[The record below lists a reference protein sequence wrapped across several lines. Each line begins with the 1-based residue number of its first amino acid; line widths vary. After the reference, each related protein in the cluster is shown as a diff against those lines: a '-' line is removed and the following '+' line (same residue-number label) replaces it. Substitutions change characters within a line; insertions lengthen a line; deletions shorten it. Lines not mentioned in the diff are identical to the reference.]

1 MSKDLQLSE
10 IREQFV
16 RSKSPELDSIRETIA
31 KSWFRSKSFGVDPH
45 SGPVTVGEEG
55 KHSISQRTE
64 LFEYVFNY
72 TEALYQE
79 DPDQDLVFVVTDQAG
94 RVVRLIGSD
103 SARKRAASIGIREE
117 TLLQES
123 SAGTNAFGTC
133 IYTRNAAYVFKCEHY
148 KSAFCGLITYA
159 TPIFDSANE
168 IAATIGIISYQNDPN
183 TSLLSILRHAGN
195 AMSKECLI
203 YRQCQKLQ
211 DLNQNLDCLIN
222 TMNYGI
228 VILDENACIIRANSV
243 ARYFFLMFEYELIG
257 QPISV
262 FISPQD
268 LDFLMLKNDVYDH
281 EVVIHSGEVKQFIFS
296 ASVYLSETSSNKRNY
311 ILVFRK
317 TETKS
322 MHESDT
328 SKHAKWHFNDIVGT
342 NPLFIEAL
350 NLAKI
355 AAKTSCT
362 VLITGESGVGKELI
376 AQAIHNASDCAGGPF
391 IAVNCGAIPK
401 GLAESELF
409 GYENGAFTGAKKTGM
424 PGKLEQANG
433 GTIFLDEIGDMSLDL
448 QICLLRFLQDQEITR
463 VGGKKSIK
471 VNVRVIAATNKN
483 LEEAINN
490 GVFRLDL
497 YYRLNVFNIHVP
509 PLRER
514 GDDIINL
521 SHYFLQKYKIGSSHP
536 FIGFTQEALNAMKNY
551 QWPGNVRELENVI
564 ERAVIISRSERIRLD
579 DFPYNLR
586 SCYQQREINQIP
598 SPSRSEFREQTVY
611 AQPTSKNTEEDLII
625 RALRSANGN
634 VTRAAEIA
642 GFSRRTM
649 YRKMEKY
656 GINK

>member
-1 MSKDLQLSE
+1 MNKNMQISE

-16 RSKSPELDSIRETIA
+16 HSKSPELDSIRETIA
-31 KSWFRSKSFGVDPH
+31 KSWFRSKSFGVDPQ

-55 KHSISQRTE
+55 KHSISRRTE

-72 TEALYQE
+72 TEALSRECQ
-79 DPDQDLVFVVTDQAG
+79 DPDLVFIVTDQAG
-94 RVVRLIGSD
+94 RVVRLIGND
-103 SARKRAASIGIREE
+103 SARKRTASIGFREE

-133 IYTRNAAYVFKCEHY
+133 IYTRTAAYVCQHEHY
-148 KSAFCGLITYA
+148 KSAFCPLITYA

-168 IAATIGIISYQNDPN
+168 IAATIGIISYKRTPEPF
-183 TSLLSILRHAGN
+183 LLSILRHAGN

-203 YRQCQKLQ
+203 YMQRHKLQ

-257 QPISV
+257 QPISL

-268 LDFLMLKNDVYDH
+268 LDFLLLKSDVYDQ
-281 EVVIHSGEVKQFIFS
+281 EVVIHSGEIKQFTFIS
-296 ASVYLSETSSNKRNY
+296 SVYLSETSANKRNY

-322 MHESDT
+322 VRESDT
-328 SKHAKWHFNDIVGT
+328 SSHAKWRFNDIVGT

-350 NLAKI
+350 NLARI

-448 QICLLRFLQDQEITR
+448 QICLLRFLQEQEITR

-514 GDDIINL
+514 GDDIVNL

-536 FIGFTQEALNAMKNY
+536 FTGFTQEALNAMKNY
-551 QWPGNVRELENVI
+551 QWPGNVRELENII

-586 SCYQQREINQIP
+586 SCYQQMEINQIP
-598 SPSRSEFREQTVY
+598 DRGQPNMKGQAVFSQTSQKD
-611 AQPTSKNTEEDLII
+611 AEKELII

-649 YRKMEKY
+649 YRKMERY
-656 GINK
+656 GIGR

>member
-1 MSKDLQLSE
+1 MSGNISLSE

-16 RSKSPELDSIRETIA
+16 QSKSPELDSVRETIA
-31 KSWFRSKSFGVDPH
+31 KSWFRSKSFGVDPQ

-55 KHSISQRTE
+55 RHSISQRTE

-72 TEALYQE
+72 TESLFRE
-79 DPDQDLVFVVTDQAG
+79 CPDRDLVFLVTDRAG
-94 RVVRLIGSD
+94 RVVRLFGSD
-103 SARKRAASIGIREE
+103 LTRKRAASAGIREE

-133 IYTRNAAYVFKCEHY
+133 IYTRTAAYVCRNEHY
-148 KSAFCGLITYA
+148 KSPFCSLITYA
-159 TPIFDSANE
+159 APIFDSSNE
-168 IAATIGIISYQNDPN
+168 IAATVGILSFADVPDL
-183 TSLLSILRHAGN
+183 TLLSILRHACS

-203 YRQCQKLQ
+203 YMQRRSLH

-222 TMNYGI
+222 TINYGI
-228 VILDENACIIRANSV
+228 VILDENTCIIRANSV

-257 QPISV
+257 HPISV

-268 LDFLMLKNDVYDH
+268 LDFLLLKSDVYDQ
-281 EVVIHSGEVKQFIFS
+281 EVVIHSGEVKRFRFNV
-296 ASVYLSETSSNKRNY
+296 SVYLTGTAAKKRNY

-317 TETKS
+317 IESKS
-322 MHESDT
+322 VQESDT
-328 SKHAKWHFNDIVGT
+328 SMHAKWHFNDIVGT

-448 QICLLRFLQDQEITR
+448 QICLLRFLQEQEITR

-471 VNVRVIAATNKN
+471 VSVRVIAATNKN

-509 PLRER
+509 PLHER

-536 FIGFTQEALNAMKNY
+536 FTGFTDEALNAMKNY
-551 QWPGNVRELENVI
+551 HWPGNVRELENII

-586 SCYQQREINQIP
+586 SCYQQMEINQIHDRTRSDPDGQPAAAHP
-598 SPSRSEFREQTVY
+598 SPQAAEQ
-611 AQPTSKNTEEDLII
+611 DLII
-625 RALRSANGN
+625 RALRSAGGN

-642 GFSRRTM
+642 GFSRKTM

-656 GINK
+656 GIGR